1 MVESGQDKSKKLQN
15 VDNNSDDKNIPKERK
30 KPKSLW
36 GKIWHFLW
44 YEDSVLSWIVN
55 IILAFLIIKF
65 LVYPGLGL
73 ALGTS
78 YPIVAVVSESMEHN
92 ANLDTWWE
100 KKLCC
105 TKSCDITSKASSYYP
120 NDKISFDNFKQFP
133 LKNGF
138 NKGDIIVLSRAE
150 NLKAGDVIVFQTSR
164 PDPIIHRLI
173 RIREVNGQKIYETK
187 GDNNCDQIT
196 FEGLDETNIRQE
208 QIIGKGI
215 IKIPWLG
222 WVKIS
227 FVEMINAVK

>member
-1 MVESGQDKSKKLQN
+1 MTSEKEENLKKDSD
-15 VDNNSDDKNIPKERK
+15 VNSVNKEKKHKQKNFWAK
-30 KPKSLW
+30 L
-36 GKIWHFLW
+36 WHFLW

-65 LVYPGLGL
+65 IVYPGLGL
-73 ALGTS
+73 VLGTS

-92 ANLDTWWE
+92 ANFDSWWE
-100 KKLCC
+100 KSVCC
-105 TKSCDITSKASSYYP
+105 TKSCDLKSKASSYYP
-120 NDKISFDNFKQFP
+120 NNKISVDQFKDFP

-164 PDPIIHRLI
+164 PDPVIHRI
-173 RIREVNGQKIYETK
+173 IKIREVNNQKIYETK
-187 GDNNCDQIT
+187 GDNNCDQIRI
-196 FEGLDETNIRQE
+196 EGLDETNIKQE
-208 QIIGKGI
+208 QIIGKGV

-227 FVEMINAVK
+227 FVEMINAVR